1 MKHPLRLYTI
11 DGPAR
16 AIVDLNTR
24 KYFGHV
30 DWRLTARDKRK
41 GRMDDL
47 LTEDE
52 AKACAKAIRDRNETC
67 DLDSTVRVVGWGT
80 MEGNKL

>member
-24 KYFGHV
+24 KHFGHV
-30 DWRLTARDKRK
+30 NWVLTAREKREDC
-41 GRMDDL
+41 MDDL

-52 AKACAKAIRDRNETC
+52 AKAVAASIRNRNENS
-67 DLDSTVRVVGWGT
+67 DLDAHVQIRGWGT
-80 MEGNKL
+80 VKGDEL